1 MPKRSAEGPPAS
13 EEPASQKGRPYE
25 PEREFKQQDAASS
38 SGTSSSV
45 SSSASVL
52 EVDVSKA
59 VVTPD
64 LVRRASMSILS
75 SIGASRSKPLAALSA
90 EEEQDLR
97 RFYLHLMRR
106 PGFTQCA
113 PLPALLRPAR
123 PNHWFL
129 AAGLGRTL
137 LPQPGTILRNPPGC
151 CPRAGPS
158 LRRTLAAL
166 ATPEQ
171 CCAVWTA
178 GRSESAKGGAR

>member
-1 MPKRSAEGPPAS
+1 MPKRPSAEGPSAS
-13 EEPASQKGRPYE
+13 EEPVSHKCHE

-97 RFYLHLMRR
+97 RFYLHLMLEARLHTVR
-106 PGFTQCA
+106 PT
-113 PLPALLRPAR
+113 AR
-123 PNHWFL
+123 
-129 AAGLGRTL
+129 
-137 LPQPGTILRNPPGC
+137 
-151 CPRAGPS
+151 
-158 LRRTLAAL
+158 
-166 ATPEQ
+166 
-171 CCAVWTA
+171 TA
-178 GRSESAKGGAR
+178 QASSV

>member
-13 EEPASQKGRPYE
+13 EEPVSHHKCRPYE

-97 RFYLHLMRR
+97 RFYLHLMRGGQASHSA
-106 PGFTQCA
+106 PHCPHCSGQLGLITGFLQ
-113 PLPALLRPAR
+113 LAL
-123 PNHWFL
+123 
-129 AAGLGRTL
+129 
-137 LPQPGTILRNPPGC
+137 
-151 CPRAGPS
+151 
-158 LRRTLAAL
+158 
-166 ATPEQ
+166 
-171 CCAVWTA
+171 
-178 GRSESAKGGAR
+178 GARCCHNLARA